1 LHLGRTEEALALA
14 TELTPLLNQG
24 KRITLHVRAAYYS
37 IVAVAQLR
45 EGKKELALQAADRA
59 VALLRNKTSLNI
71 AIILFYSH
79 VAGVYLTLWEQ
90 AVSEVGLLPK

>member
-1 LHLGRTEEALALA
+1 
-14 TELTPLLNQG
+14 
-24 KRITLHVRAAYYS
+24 
-37 IVAVAQLR
+37 
-45 EGKKELALQAADRA
+45 LALQAADRA